1 MDRCKHH
8 KAPPWQLVYKQWW
21 WCGIL
26 LQKYLMWKPLSK
38 NGDDQLLQLSNVNQK
53 AALDI
58 FSKQAAVPRLITQ
71 ERFVP
76 RLSLYK
82 IIIRDLNIS
91 YIFWKLPTNFEEE
104 ENILVH
110 WFIPQGFHSTPL
122 LARASHDLPSV
133 SPFPVPSWFVQRY
146 NVCRGRFLKAD

>member
-1 MDRCKHH
+1 
-8 KAPPWQLVYKQWW
+8 
-21 WCGIL
+21 
-26 LQKYLMWKPLSK
+26 MWKPLSK

-53 AALDI
+53 AALER
-58 FSKQAAVPRLITQ
+58 SGRQAAVPRFVTQ

-91 YIFWKLPTNFEEE
+91 HIFQNVAINHFEEE

-133 SPFPVPSWFVQRY
+133 SPFPVPS
-146 NVCRGRFLKAD
+146 